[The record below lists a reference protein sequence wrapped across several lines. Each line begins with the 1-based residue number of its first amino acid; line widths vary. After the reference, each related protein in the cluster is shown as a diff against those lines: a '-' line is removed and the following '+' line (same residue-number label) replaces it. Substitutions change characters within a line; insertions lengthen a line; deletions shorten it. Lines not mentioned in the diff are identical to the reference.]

1 MFPQLLVVSVLA
13 LIGWFILMFLTTNL
27 LGLFVR
33 GLFTDSEIDKLGRE
47 GPDFLKE
54 EVKKGKRADMVLNV
68 IALVSIVG
76 FFYLL
81 FHFLNMY
88 ALLAALMLLAG
99 RLPDL
104 IWEIKHGK
112 KIDVSTMTK
121 NATFYLTSLL
131 DWVSFPVFWY
141 AVYLALPT

>member
-27 LGLFVR
+27 L